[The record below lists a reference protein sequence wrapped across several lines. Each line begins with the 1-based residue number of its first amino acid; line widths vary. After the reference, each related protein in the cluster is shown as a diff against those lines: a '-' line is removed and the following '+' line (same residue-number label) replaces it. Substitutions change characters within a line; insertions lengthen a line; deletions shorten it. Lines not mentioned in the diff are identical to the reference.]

1 MFEDKSFENI
11 LNDMLSYVSDRNP
24 ELDVREGSVIY
35 TALAPIALELETAY
49 HEMDMIVTETFLET
63 ASKEYLV
70 KHGDQIGL
78 AINEAT
84 YGHFEGEFDVDVE
97 IGSRFNLD
105 EFNYS
110 VIEKLSDPTD
120 EDPYYRFELVCES
133 SGTEPNAYLGDLTP
147 ITFVNN
153 LSHAKLVEVLIYGE
167 DEEETEAY
175 RYRLQIHVK
184 NPPVDGNVT
193 QYEEWL
199 NGYDGIGKHQT
210 IPCWNGRNTVK
221 LMILNSEDE
230 SASEELIREV
240 QDYFDPPSSE
250 INDDISDEMYPQ
262 GRGMGNGQAPI
273 GAIVTVST
281 VTEVPVVVTCQLVL
295 KDGYTSPVG
304 VQEAVNKYI
313 KSTVLNDASIDY
325 MPISAAIY
333 NAESVKSVTSL
344 TVTLK
349 GTTMDINSTPFVSS
363 VALDSEEIAVLDT
376 ENSVWGV

>member
-84 YGHFEGEFDVDVE
+84 YGHFEGEFDIDVE

-240 QDYFDPPSSE
+240 QNYFDPPSSE

-273 GAIVTVST
+273 GAIITVST

-363 VALDSEEIAVLDT
+363 VALDSEEIAVLDI

>member
-193 QYEEWL
+193 QYNEWL
-199 NGYDGIGKHQT
+199 GNYDGIGKYQT

-273 GAIVTVST
+273 GAIITVST

-333 NAESVKSVTSL
+333 NAESVKSVASL

-363 VALDSEEIAVLDT
+363 VALDSEEIAVLDI